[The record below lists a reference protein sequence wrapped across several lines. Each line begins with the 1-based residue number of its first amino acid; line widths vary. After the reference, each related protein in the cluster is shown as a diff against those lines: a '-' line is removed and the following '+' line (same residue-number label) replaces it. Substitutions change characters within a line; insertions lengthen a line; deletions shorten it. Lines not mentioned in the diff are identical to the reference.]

1 MSNNTRATVRNW
13 AEVDPRVV
21 RTTQALGRALVDLI
35 QERDFDGIVVQ
46 NILDRAGVARS
57 TFYAHYRNK
66 EDVLHSSYERVF
78 TVFEQ
83 SFDTPSST
91 GARLFPVTEFLN
103 HVSEARGV
111 VDALRISGRLGELWD
126 LGAGYAAR
134 IIERRME
141 ASTDVTPEIP
151 RSLVARMLAGALF
164 EGIKWWYD
172 HPSVSTPAQIDAA
185 FHEMARGAL
194 RRARRL

>member
-1 MSNNTRATVRNW
+1 MSNKPLATVRNSP
-13 AEVDPRVV
+13 EVDPRVV
-21 RTTQALGRALVDLI
+21 RTTQALGRALVELI
-35 QERDFDGIVVQ
+35 QERDFDDIIVQ
-46 NILDRAGVARS
+46 NILDRAGVARA

-78 TVFEQ
+78 IVFEQ
-83 SFDTPSST
+83 SLDRPSPI
-91 GARLFPVTEFLN
+91 GARLFPVTEFVD

-111 VDALRISGRLGELWD
+111 VDALRISGQLDEVWD
-126 LGAGYAAR
+126 LGVGYAAR
-134 IIERRME
+134 IIERRMA
-141 ASTDVTPEIP
+141 ASTDVTQDIS

-185 FHEMARGAL
+185 FHEMARSAL
-194 RRARRL
+194 RRPRR